1 MKLSQYAKNENISY
15 QAAHRR
21 FKLGQILDAYQDE
34 NTGTI
39 FIKEKDT
46 SWKDDLILLQ
56 KEKIKALEE
65 TIEKLKS
72 IKK

>member
-21 FKLGQILDAYQDE
+21 FRLNQIPNSFQDE
-34 NTGTI
+34 KTGTI
-39 FIKEKDT
+39 FIKEDDT

-56 KEKIKALEE
+56 KEKIKSLEE